1 MPIIAS
7 AGKTKNFTPCPEGM
21 HQICCVDIIDDGIKQ
36 TPYGDKHKVTLR
48 WQTDEAMPDGKP
60 YLLQKRYTLSLNEKA
75 TLRKDLESWRG
86 RPFTEDEADAFD
98 LEKLLGANG
107 LANVSHHK
115 DPKGNVWANVLSLT
129 PTLKG
134 MAKITP
140 CDYQRVCERPTT
152 PESSQQVPDDFDARD
167 DESPVPF

>member
-21 HQICCVDIIDDGIKQ
+21 HQICCVDILDNGIKA
-36 TPYGDKHKVTLR
+36 TPYGDKHKVTIR
-48 WQTDEAMPDGKP
+48 WQTEEGMSDGKP
-60 YLLQKRYTLSLNEKA
+60 YLLQKQYTLSLNEKA

-115 DPKGNVWANVLSLT
+115 DAKGNIWANVLSLT

-134 MAKITP
+134 MPKISP
-140 CDYQRVCERPTT
+140 RDYVRVVERPTT
-152 PESSQQVPDDFDARD
+152 PEASQQEEAEFETRD
-167 DESPVPF
+167 EDPIPF